1 MRRFLPFLLAALLC
15 YMTMF
20 GCSTDEKEKETGT
33 ESHET
38 ETVTDPLTLP
48 TSIEEE
54 PDDEEPVEKSIDL
67 FFIAGQSNASGNSK
81 ITDMQALL
89 QFAPEAE
96 AGFGHVH
103 YAGDSRST
111 ASGGQN
117 RDRIIEWQKVT
128 AGLGDRNDLI
138 GPEVGM
144 AKSLSKYYNDESGL
158 DAGFIKYAYGGSSL
172 LNNTSGDIH
181 KDGNWVSPSYQK
193 TLPANEVVQGVTG
206 QMYRNFLNQVRTNVS
221 QLKEYGGYTK
231 VRVCGLYWM
240 QGCSNKTYPEEY
252 EVAFKYFAKDI
263 RADLAEIMM
272 DYTDSDD
279 DCGASNM
286 PIIVGTISQTQNLT
300 SETMEAVNIAF
311 IKMQKGLAE
320 KVENCY
326 VVDNSAYRITGWENN
341 KQVIYGSDKWH
352 WNQADM
358 LTIGKKVGDVLLRV
372 S

>member
-1 MRRFLPFLLAALLC
+1 MRRILSLLFAGLLCCAALS
-15 YMTMF
+15 
-20 GCSTDEKEKETGT
+20 GCSTANQEENTESRGTETIFTPPTDEKPEN
-33 ESHET
+33 
-38 ETVTDPLTLP
+38 D
-48 TSIEEE
+48 E
-54 PDDEEPVEKSIDL
+54 PAGKSIDL

-96 AGFGHVH
+96 EGFSHVH

-144 AKSLSKYYNDESGL
+144 AKALSKYYNDETGL
-158 DAGFIKYAYGGSSL
+158 DAGIIKYAYGGSSL

-193 TLPANEVVQGVTG
+193 TIPANEVVENVTG

-221 QLKEYGGYTK
+221 QLKEYGGYTN

-240 QGCSNKTYPEEY
+240 QGCSNKSYPEEY
-252 EVAFKYFAKDI
+252 EIAFQYFAKDI
-263 RADLAEIMM
+263 RHDLAEIMM
-272 DYTDSDD
+272 DYTESDD
-279 DCGASNM
+279 DCGASKM
-286 PIIVGTISQTQNLT
+286 PIVVGTISQTQNLT
-300 SETMEAVNIAF
+300 SAFMEDVNIAF
-311 IKMQKGLAE
+311 IQMQKGLAD

-326 VVDNSAYRITGWENN
+326 VVDNSAYRITGWENDQ
-341 KQVIYGSDKWH
+341 QVIYGSDKWH